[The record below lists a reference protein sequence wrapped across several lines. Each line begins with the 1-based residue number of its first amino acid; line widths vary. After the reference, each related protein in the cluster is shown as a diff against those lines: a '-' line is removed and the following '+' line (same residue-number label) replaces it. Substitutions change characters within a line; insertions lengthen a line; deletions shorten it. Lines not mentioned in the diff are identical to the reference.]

1 MSYWLMKPLSIGGD
15 TKALDPSDTVFPV
28 FASRKLDGIRGCVY
42 DGKVLSNS
50 KKPLASRYIQE
61 RFSAVVF
68 DAFDGEF
75 IYGDP
80 ADPLCYNKTQSAV
93 NSIHWPADLDK
104 NELRF
109 HVFDMRTPRTP
120 ARDRLRILKSI
131 LAALNDSQ
139 VVFVEQTIVYSME
152 DIEQLYQQY
161 LAEGY
166 EGLMLKRTDGFYKE
180 GRSGKTDQPLL
191 RMKPFGTEFYEAQI
205 VGYECAYENQNDL
218 YLDEQ
223 GFSKRSSHKENKV
236 ALDMLGSFVVQDVV
250 SGIEFRLPASKMPH
264 HERISIWKNID
275 DYVGR
280 YVRYTCLAY
289 GTKEKPRMP
298 SFRGFRSKEDLGL
311 GD

>member
-15 TKALDPSDTVFPV
+15 TKSLDPWNVIFPV

-42 DGKVLSNS
+42 ESKVLSNS
-50 KKPLASRYIQE
+50 KKPLASLYIQE
-61 RFSAVVF
+61 RFSDEVLAM
-68 DAFDGEF
+68 FDGEF

-80 ADPLCYNKTQSAV
+80 TDPLCYNKTQSAV
-93 NSIHWPADLDK
+93 NSIHWPEDLDK

-109 HVFDMRTPRTP
+109 HVFDMRVLRTP
-120 ARDRLRILKSI
+120 ARDRLRILKSLI
-131 LAALNDSQ
+131 KGLGDPQ

-152 DIEQLYQQY
+152 DVERLYQQY

-191 RMKPFGTEFYEAQI
+191 RMKPFGTVFYEAKI
-205 VGYECAYENQNDL
+205 LGYECAYENQNDL
-218 YLDEQ
+218 YYDEQ
-223 GFSKRSSHKENKV
+223 GFAKRSSHQENKV
-236 ALDMLGSFVVQDVV
+236 SLEMLGSFWVKDLETGV
-250 SGIEFRLPASKMPH
+250 EFKLPASKMPH
-264 HERISIWKNID
+264 MERIAIWKNID

-280 YVRYTCLAY
+280 YVRYTCLDY